1 MKWRKKTGG
10 HERGSEVFIHGSPLH
25 GTGILKMKDP
35 PVRGH
40 SGRIL
45 KQVYKVL
52 LFKSKNFL
60 CVLQPFEFYFFV

>member
-1 MKWRKKTGG
+1 
-10 HERGSEVFIHGSPLH
+10 
-25 GTGILKMKDP
+25 MKDP
-35 PVRGH
+35 PVRGL